1 MPRHRPTEELPP
13 PLAGRLGWPW
23 KPPSPAAPVVAAPP
37 RITIVTPSFNQVRFV
52 EATLRSVL
60 LQDYPNLQYLVLDGC
75 STDGSAEVI
84 RRYEP
89 FLDHFVSQPDRGQS
103 DALNQGFAI
112 ADGEILGWINSDDRL
127 MPGALWRVAAAVRA
141 HPDAAAWVGEV
152 RSVTAAGGLVYV
164 QRPRGLALPGLAD
177 WGHGGNF
184 AQPGC
189 FFSAEKARA
198 AGPLDE
204 TLHYSFDVDFWI
216 RLARLGSF
224 VECGGPPWAEET
236 LHADAKT
243 QAQRG
248 KSLAELHLVQIRN
261 GFQEVA
267 LSRMGEALQEWS
279 NLRSASLGVRLR
291 EKLNLS
297 LRPFLETLR
306 RR

>member
-1 MPRHRPTEELPP
+1 MPARSVAALPSP
-13 PLAGRLGWPW
+13 APGRRGWPW
-23 KPPSPAAPVVAAPP
+23 EPAALAAPLDANPP

-60 LQDYPNLQYLVLDGC
+60 LQGYPNLQYLVLDGG
-75 STDGSAEVI
+75 STDGAADVI

-89 FLDHFVSQPDRGQS
+89 HLDHYASKRDKGQS
-103 DALNQGFAI
+103 DALNQGFAL

-127 MPGALWRVAAAVRA
+127 LPGALWSVAAAWRA
-141 HPDAAAWVGEV
+141 RPDAAAWVGPV
-152 RSVTAAGGLVYV
+152 RSVDDRDRLLYV
-164 QRPRGLALPGLAD
+164 QRPRGLALPALAD
-177 WGHGGNF
+177 WGHAGHF

-189 FFSAEKARA
+189 FFSAAKARA
-198 AGPLDE
+198 TGPLDE
-204 TLHYSFDVDFWI
+204 ALHYSFDVDFWM
-216 RLARLGSF
+216 RLARQGEF
-224 VECGGPPWAEET
+224 VPCEGEPWAEET

-267 LSRMGEALQEWS
+267 LARLAPALQEWS
-279 NLRSASLGVRLR
+279 SLRSASAGERLKAR
-291 EKLNLS
+291 VNLA
-297 LRPFLETLR
+297 LRPFLEAFR